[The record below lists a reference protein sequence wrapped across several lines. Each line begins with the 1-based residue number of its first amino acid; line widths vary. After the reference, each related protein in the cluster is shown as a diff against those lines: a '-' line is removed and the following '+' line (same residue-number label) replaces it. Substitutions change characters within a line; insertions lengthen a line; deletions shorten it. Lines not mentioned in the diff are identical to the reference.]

1 MSTSIQFFGVGEQL
15 IISVNE
21 FSTEI
26 TDATEDETITSNI
39 IRWIDDSN
47 VEISVTVV
55 VPKRIPGYYTIL
67 SKMVDVLGQPVLEF
81 NWNFHVTT
89 GNFEADKK
97 IRNSVK
103 HDKYERLGGQKIA
116 SMWGRSIMNAVKRK
130 GLENI
135 DFTFD
140 AEELKSPAE
149 KRAEM
154 RGQLKK

>member
-1 MSTSIQFFGVGEQL
+1 
-15 IISVNE
+15 
-21 FSTEI
+21 
-26 TDATEDETITSNI
+26 
-39 IRWIDDSN
+39 
-47 VEISVTVV
+47 
-55 VPKRIPGYYTIL
+55 
-67 SKMVDVLGQPVLEF
+67 MVDVLGQPVLEF

>member
-1 MSTSIQFFGVGEQL
+1 MMVLICRFVAHRNVFNCCNQGGKQL
-15 IISVNE
+15 CRSEWRSRWLFLCILCVPLGC
-21 FSTEI
+21 
-26 TDATEDETITSNI
+26 TIEKTKNAV
-39 IRWIDDSN
+39 RD
-47 VEISVTVV
+47 
-55 VPKRIPGYYTIL
+55 
-67 SKMVDVLGQPVLEF
+67 LGQPVLEF

-97 IRNSVK
+97 IRESIK